1 MVKIKQEREE
11 RIEQILQN
19 SFINQYLEQETITDI
34 NFDGVKLTLLDNKK
48 GPIVP
53 KEQPTLEEVRR
64 LMTQITNVQGKQLN
78 NSNPIMDT
86 EIGYLRVNAVDD
98 TVSPDGMTFSIRV
111 SRPRLAITGI
121 AEMTAGKV
129 KEVEDLLNVLILA
142 HGNIIIS
149 GETGTGKTEL
159 QKLLVNYI
167 PDDELIV
174 LIEDTRDSH
183 IKALYPRKNIKS
195 WQSLTSDERE
205 KKVTIQDLVKAG
217 LRNFPKWMLVS
228 ETRGAEAG
236 DMLDS
241 AKTGHSIITTLH
253 ATGAMDI
260 PSRLMSMI
268 RQSPSYSQVSD
279 QIIGKEV
286 TKFLRYGIHL
296 EAHLEEQGIVRRI
309 KEIVEF
315 TDFTERGTVGKYL
328 YRKKNVYNEKTGE
341 YELVEEFGELSDE
354 TLSFIHDRK
363 LYHFLPDVFK
373 PKEKRKAV
381 LV

>member
-34 NFDGVKLTLLDNKK
+34 NFDGVKLTLHDNKK

-121 AEMTAGKV
+121 AEMTAGQV

-195 WQSLTSDERE
+195 WQTLTSDERE

-217 LRNFPKWMLVS
+217 LRNFPK
-228 ETRGAEAG
+228 
-236 DMLDS
+236 
-241 AKTGHSIITTLH
+241 
-253 ATGAMDI
+253 
-260 PSRLMSMI
+260 
-268 RQSPSYSQVSD
+268 
-279 QIIGKEV
+279 
-286 TKFLRYGIHL
+286 
-296 EAHLEEQGIVRRI
+296 
-309 KEIVEF
+309 
-315 TDFTERGTVGKYL
+315 
-328 YRKKNVYNEKTGE
+328 
-341 YELVEEFGELSDE
+341 
-354 TLSFIHDRK
+354 
-363 LYHFLPDVFK
+363 
-373 PKEKRKAV
+373 
-381 LV
+381 